1 MSDMVPDSSQSITDL
16 ILAAPDQTWK
26 KLKSALRVTTKDEA
40 VAMVAQDEKAAAL
53 ALSILSN
60 KGTARSLLT
69 QQATVPEET
78 MLTAPARRSG
88 KAKVKF

>member
-60 KGTARSLLT
+60 KGKSLLT